1 MIRPLI
7 CEWGDIEHEKDA
19 AEMIAKN
26 GLEGHRVMVFD
37 GSIHLEMRVFWCAKT
52 PGESPHHQTE
62 LKEYPGWYKR
72 SLVMFSN
79 SEKFSE
85 KDFDSI
91 KQTAR
96 ENLINPDHMFDNS
109 KRWATPNEISLEQ
122 RQRIAEMVLDLKLE
136 IPDVPKWLFPIPVAA
151 IGEVPQHSAGRYASF
166 LCEFTDEFA
175 VIVNLNWSLA
185 ERDATEEEIE
195 ILEEQLK

>member
-7 CEWGDIEHEKDA
+7 CEWGDTEHEKYA
-19 AEMIAKN
+19 AEMIAKT

-37 GSIHLEMRVFWCAKT
+37 GSVYLEMMAFWCAKT

-62 LKEYPGWYKR
+62 SEEYPGWYKH
-72 SLVMFSN
+72 SLVMFSR
-79 SEKFSE
+79 SEKYSE

-91 KQTAR
+91 KQIAQ
-96 ENLINPDHMFDNS
+96 ENIVNPYRMFDNS

-122 RQRIAEMVLDLKLE
+122 RQRVAKMVLDLKFG
-136 IPDVPKWLFPIPVAA
+136 IPDVPTWLFPIPVAA

-166 LCEFTDEFA
+166 LCELTDEFA
-175 VIVNLNWSLA
+175 VKVNLNWSLA
-185 ERDATEEEIE
+185 DRDATEEEIE
-195 ILEEQLK
+195 ILEEQLT